1 MTPPPGEREDAQRT
15 DELRGQSAPAV
26 FLEKR
31 SYRRRRLMDA
41 SKLLPILG
49 SLVFLVPLL
58 WLVGGENADPVPTS
72 QVVVFIFASW
82 AGLIAINAVFGFAV
96 GRWAED
102 WGRTDPSDVM
112 EPDADEDPDR

>member
-1 MTPPPGEREDAQRT
+1 MTPPPGESEDAQRA

-49 SLVFLVPLL
+49 SLVFLIPLL
-58 WLVGGENADPVPTS
+58 WLIGGEDANPTPTS
-72 QVVVFIFASW
+72 QVVVFIFAAW
-82 AGLIAINAVFGFAV
+82 AGLIAINAGFGLVV

-102 WGRTDPSDVM
+102 WGRTEPPDGV
-112 EPDADEDPDR
+112 EPDVDEEQER